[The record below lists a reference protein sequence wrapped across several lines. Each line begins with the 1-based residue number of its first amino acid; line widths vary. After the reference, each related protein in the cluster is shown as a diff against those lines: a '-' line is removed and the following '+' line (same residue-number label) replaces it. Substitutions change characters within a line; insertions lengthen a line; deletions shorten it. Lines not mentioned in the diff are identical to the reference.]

1 MQWSAFLSTKLFF
14 ENDFGSTVTESIF
27 VNILNLSETLAS
39 YPYDEWPYDK
49 TPLSFNFSS
58 KGSIIFSLKDIFLIH
73 LSDIIGMLLPFF
85 SFNQVFS

>member
-27 VNILNLSETLAS
+27 VNILKLSETLAS
-39 YPYDEWPYDK
+39 YPYDERPYDK

-58 KGSIIFSLKDIFLIH
+58 KG
-73 LSDIIGMLLPFF
+73 
-85 SFNQVFS
+85 